1 VLSKAWIKVLL
12 GFFALSLAAGLIFYP
27 LPVLQVKDT
36 NDQALLIPLLR
47 GKSFSLEYVHSVQK
61 SPVRENFAAV
71 AGNQIQLTSTTFQTL
86 GVGLPFLST
95 EGQLVN
101 NQGTFELTGQNRV
114 FREIRLAV
122 MPVSYQG
129 LVYNNHQYL
138 LSNYFLPGSLV
149 EISIQSYSPGYLIWH
164 RIAVIFK
171 GGLLWIN
178 QSLHQEMK

>member
-1 VLSKAWIKVLL
+1 MKSKAWIKRLL
-12 GFFALSLAAGLIFYP
+12 AFLCIVLAAGLILHP
-27 LPVLQVKDT
+27 LPVLQVKD
-36 NDQALLIPLLR
+36 NNHQALLIPLVK
-47 GKSFSLEYVHSVQK
+47 GKNFSLEYVHSVQK
-61 SPVRENFAAV
+61 SPVREHFVVV
-71 AGNQIQLTSTTFQTL
+71 AGNQIQLVSTTYQSL
-86 GVGLPFLST
+86 GVGLPFLPS

-101 NQGTFELTGQNRV
+101 NQGTFELSGLNRV

-129 LVYNNHQYL
+129 LVYNNHRYL

-164 RIAVIFK
+164 RIAAFK

-178 QSLHQEMK
+178 QTSHQEMK